1 MSLSFYQFHVAK
13 IRKYFY
19 AAKYFLLCSNMY
31 LKEFGSFGGVVMGE
45 LLGFV
50 KLIFGAEAH
59 TGGPVVL
66 R

>member
-1 MSLSFYQFHVAK
+1 
-13 IRKYFY
+13 
-19 AAKYFLLCSNMY
+19 MY

>member
-1 MSLSFYQFHVAK
+1 
-13 IRKYFY
+13 
-19 AAKYFLLCSNMY
+19 MY

-45 LLGFV
+45 QPGFV

-59 TGGPVVL
+59 TGVPVVS